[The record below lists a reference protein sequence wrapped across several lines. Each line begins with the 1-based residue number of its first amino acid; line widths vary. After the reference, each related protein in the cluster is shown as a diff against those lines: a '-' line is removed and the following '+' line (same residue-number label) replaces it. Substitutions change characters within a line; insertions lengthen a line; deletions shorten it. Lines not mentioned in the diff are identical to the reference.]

1 LGTKAE
7 IPALYR
13 REAMPQDNNGD
24 GAGVLSNV
32 VKLLPVYAVY
42 VFIAGWT
49 FFDYYFRYFGVSPKW
64 LDIAFHD
71 TLTKGFT
78 ILFGGGGLKLW
89 LVYGLML
96 AVPLLAERKH
106 NLIRRFLL
114 ISALVAILP
123 LIYCISRE
131 VGINQAKIDKSSQS
145 SLPTVSFIVNKHQYR
160 GYLLFVRNGMYFV
173 HNVDQKDESE
183 VQEVSIFRAEE
194 VSDIR
199 IVEFK

>member
-1 LGTKAE
+1 
-7 IPALYR
+7 
-13 REAMPQDNNGD
+13 MPQDNSGD
-24 GAGVLSNV
+24 GAGILSNV

-49 FFDYYFRYFGVSPKW
+49 FSDYYFRYFGVNPRW

-78 ILFGGGGLKLW
+78 ILFKGGGLKLW
-89 LVYGLML
+89 LVYALML
-96 AVPLLAERKH
+96 VVPLVAEGSRELQNH
-106 NLIRRFLL
+106 NLIRRVLKPIL
-114 ISALVAILP
+114 IVAALAAILP
-123 LIYCISRE
+123 LIYWISRE
-131 VGINQAKIDKSSQS
+131 VGINQAKIDKGIES
-145 SLPTVSFIVNKHQYR
+145 SLPTVSFTVNKHQYR
-160 GYLLFVRNGMYFV
+160 GHLLFVRNGTYFV

-194 VSDIR
+194 VSDIK

>member
-1 LGTKAE
+1 
-7 IPALYR
+7 
-13 REAMPQDNNGD
+13 MPQDNNGD
-24 GAGVLSNV
+24 GDGILSNV

-49 FFDYYFRYFGVSPKW
+49 FSDYYFRYFGVSPRW

-96 AVPLLAERKH
+96 AVPLVAEGSRELNH
-106 NLIRRFLL
+106 NLIRKVLEIIL
-114 ISALVAILP
+114 IVALAVILP
-123 LIYCISRE
+123 LIYWISRE
-131 VGINQAKIDKSSQS
+131 AGINQAKIDKGSQS
-145 SLPTVSFIVNKHQYR
+145 LLPTVSFTVNKHQYR
-160 GYLLFVRNGMYFV
+160 GHLLFVRNGTYFV

-194 VSDIR
+194 LSDIT

>member
-1 LGTKAE
+1 
-7 IPALYR
+7 
-13 REAMPQDNNGD
+13 MPQDNNGD
-24 GAGVLSNV
+24 GAAILSSV

-89 LVYGLML
+89 LVYLLML
-96 AVPLLAERKH
+96 AVPLLAEGSRDLQKH
-106 NLIRRFLL
+106 DLIRRL
-114 ISALVAILP
+114 ILVVALAAILP
-123 LIYCISRE
+123 LIYWISRE
-131 VGINQAKIDKSSQS
+131 VGINQAKIDKGSQS
-145 SLPTVSFIVNKHQYR
+145 SLPTVSFIVNKHQSR

-173 HNVDQKDESE
+173 HNVDEKNESE

-194 VSDIR
+194 VSDIK

>member
-1 LGTKAE
+1 M
-7 IPALYR
+7 R
-13 REAMPQDNNGD
+13 QDNNGD
-24 GAGVLSNV
+24 SDGILSNV

-49 FFDYYFRYFGVSPKW
+49 FSDYYFRYFGVSPRW

-89 LVYGLML
+89 VVYVLML
-96 AVPLLAERKH
+96 AVPLGAEGSRELQNH
-106 NLIRRFLL
+106 NLIRRALEIIL
-114 ISALVAILP
+114 IVALAAILP
-123 LIYCISRE
+123 LIYWISRE
-131 VGINQAKIDKSSQS
+131 VGINQAKIDKGSQS
-145 SLPTVSFIVNKHQYR
+145 SLPTVTFTVNKHQYS
-160 GYLLFVRNGMYFV
+160 GHLLFVRNGTYFV
-173 HNVDQKDESE
+173 HNVDQKDDSE

>member
-1 LGTKAE
+1 
-7 IPALYR
+7 
-13 REAMPQDNNGD
+13 MPQDNDGD
-24 GAGVLSNV
+24 DAEVLSNV

-49 FFDYYFRYFGVSPKW
+49 FYDYYFRYFGVNPRW

-78 ILFGGGGLKLW
+78 ILFNGGGLKLW

-96 AVPLLAERKH
+96 AVPLIAEVSRELQNH
-106 NLIRRFLL
+106 NFIRRVVEIVVL
-114 ISALVAILP
+114 AAILP
-123 LIYCISRE
+123 LIYWISRE
-131 VGINQAKIDKSSQS
+131 VGINQAKIDKGSQS
-145 SLPTVSFIVNKHQYR
+145 ALPTVSFTVNKHQSK
-160 GYLLFVRNGMYFV
+160 GHLLFMRNGTYFV
-173 HNVDQKDESE
+173 HNVDQRDESD

-194 VSDIR
+194 VSDIK